1 MEKKEILKDGN
12 YHETIDD
19 QDAVDILNNIVVELT
34 GLKYIIFEVM
44 KNGLQE
50 NKENLNCI
58 SSSWQTS
65 LDVCIQR
72 LKYATEQLKGNK
84 RND

>member
-44 KNGLQE
+44 
-50 NKENLNCI
+50 
-58 SSSWQTS
+58 
-65 LDVCIQR
+65 
-72 LKYATEQLKGNK
+72 
-84 RND
+84 